1 MRLYLRTVVLLRSM
15 LVLLRKTLTL
25 LCYDY
30 RIFQPKQTELKEP
43 EQTVM
48 L

>member
-15 LVLLRKTLTL
+15 LVLLRETLTL
-25 LCYDY
+25 LYYDY
-30 RIFQPKQTELKEP
+30 RILQPKQTELKEP